1 MEVYYHYTT
10 PQSGLSIINSRV
22 IKKSTKKAK
31 RRDDA
36 RYGEGVYLTK
46 MSPSA
51 NLYKIAFNNYDG
63 MSQDAIRRII
73 DSGEHCMEMP
83 ANWPESYN
91 KLFINKKLIL
101 C

>member
-1 MEVYYHYTT
+1 MEVYYHYTD
-10 PQSGLSIINSRV
+10 PESGLSIINSRV

-51 NLYKIAFNNYDG
+51 SRYEIAFNNYDG
-63 MSQDAIRRII
+63 RNPNIRRII
-73 DSGEHCMEMP
+73 DSGEH
-83 ANWPESYN
+83 S
-91 KLFINKKLIL
+91 
-101 C
+101 